1 MRRGQKPKQECTTI
15 LFQRFNCCA
24 DSIKASICCLLF
36 YDDDGCA
43 QLTSYP
49 WQYHRP
55 TNNKSCRR
63 RQTKFH
69 FNSENV
75 EENHENC
82 SHAINF
88 VLSSSFCTHL
98 SSYPLRPLQFLSHSL
113 LLTQLPYQTFICLC
127 EWVDVRRFWVSIFI
141 WKFFGSTYAS
151 SYSYW
156 WWWSLN
162 YFECVL
168 FSCLLSLVVGKAID
182 KHFRAHDSPFPLPF
196 RAHPPRCQPRSNWF
210 MQILE
215 GNTSSSSSSSTGV
228 AVVVAEEI
236 SSTSRCSVELSNC
249 RIGPTPSS
257 RLYIVS
263 SGFECLLVLLPIKST
278 GWRGHLACN
287 SNSFGS

>member
-1 MRRGQKPKQECTTI
+1 MTDAASLPLILDNIIDPLTISLVVVARR
-15 LFQRFNCCA
+15 N
-24 DSIKASICCLLF
+24 SISIRRM
-36 YDDDGCA
+36 
-43 QLTSYP
+43 
-49 WQYHRP
+49 WKRIMKIVP
-55 TNNKSCRR
+55 TPSISSFRRRSAPTCRR
-63 RQTKFH
+63 ILCAH
-69 FNSENV
+69 S
-75 EENHENC
+75 
-82 SHAINF
+82 I
-88 VLSSSFCTHL
+88 
-98 SSYPLRPLQFLSHSL
+98 FLSHSL
-113 LLTQLPYQTFICLC
+113 LLTHLPYQTFICLC

-215 GNTSSSSSSSTGV
+215 GNTSSSISTGV
-228 AVVVAEEI
+228 EVVVAEEI

-257 RLYIVS
+257 CSRLYIVS
-263 SGFECLLVLLPIKST
+263 SGFECLLVLLPVKST

-287 SNSFGS
+287 SNSFGT